1 MDGPMLRGDQ
11 GLKELKHA
19 LVVFSL
25 HDDVVDMLCC
35 SNIGSMN
42 LDSFFCGFLAF
53 SPELTEHLSTLF
65 TPAWA
70 IFRGMGPVGN
80 KEHSIVFGFFPCCCH
95 FLIHFYF
102 LKLMVAF

>member
-1 MDGPMLRGDQ
+1 MDSPLLRGDK
-11 GLKELKHA
+11 GYKELKHA

-35 SNIGSMN
+35 SNIGPMN

-53 SPELTEHLSTLF
+53 SPEVNEHLSTFF
-65 TPAWA
+65 TPAWT

-80 KEHSIVFGFFPCCCH
+80 KEHSIVSDFFPCYRH
-95 FLIHFYF
+95 FISHFRL
-102 LKLMVAF
+102 LKLMVA